1 MTDSKI
7 YQVIIQ
13 LKRIEQNRLRKY
25 VQSPYFN
32 ANETLVV
39 LLDILLQHQQQNGK
53 AEMPLTK
60 QKIWTLLP
68 ETQGEY
74 NDLRFRK
81 HCSDLLSLTEN
92 FLSQEVYETDKLQ
105 QASYLIEA
113 VTHHKLDKLYN
124 NAERN
129 ADVES
134 QRYPYRTSEY
144 YFKQYQI
151 QKNLYDLR
159 EADVNRFDKSN
170 IELIINN
177 LDYFYLAEKMRWYST
192 ILNRKNLISHDYSLL
207 FVDEIINHLQ
217 KYPYEDILPISLSY
231 LTYQIHI
238 DSPDDSHYFNL
249 KKMLYEN
256 ERLLTHNENKLNYFY
271 LLNFAQRKLNQG
283 SIIFLKEY
291 LELFK
296 YLLNTDFL
304 LENGQLDPWLFRNVV
319 TIALRLGEYKWTEE
333 FLDSYKNKLPPDQID
348 NAARYNYATLYFY
361 QKKYEKAI
369 PLLNSVDFNDLGYNL
384 NSKTILIAIYYEL
397 DEDNA
402 LSALM
407 DSFKTYLNRH
417 KEITGDRRMLYINMI
432 KYTKKLLKL
441 NPGDKTEIAKIR
453 AEIEEDNKKAGVAS
467 LRWIY
472 DKLAELE

>member
-7 YQVIIQ
+7 YQIVTQ

-32 ANETLVV
+32 ANDTLVV

-53 AEMPLTK
+53 APELTK
-60 QKIWTLLP
+60 QDIWTKLP
-68 ETQGEY
+68 DTQGDF

-92 FLSQEVYETDKLQ
+92 FLSQEVYERDKLQ

-113 VTHHKLDKLYN
+113 VTQHKLDKLYT

-129 ADVES
+129 AEVES

-151 QKNLYDLR
+151 QKNLYDLKD
-159 EADVNRFDKSN
+159 ADINRAEKSN

-177 LDYFYLAEKMRWYST
+177 LDYFYLAEKMRWYNT
-192 ILNRKNLISHDYSLL
+192 ILSRKKLISHEYNLL
-207 FVDEIINHLQ
+207 FVDEIIQHLQ
-217 KYPYEDILPISLSY
+217 KYEYKEIPPISISFLIY
-231 LTYQIHI
+231 QTYI
-238 DSPDDSHYFNL
+238 DSDDDTHYYTL
-249 KKMLYEN
+249 KKSLQEN
-256 ERLLTHNENKLNYFY
+256 ERLLPQSDNKSNYFY
-271 LLNFAQRKLNQG
+271 LLNYTLKKQNQG
-283 SIIFLKEY
+283 SVSFPKEF

-304 LENGQLDPWLFRNVV
+304 LENGQFDPWLFRNAV

-333 FLDSYKNKLPPDQID
+333 FLDNYKNKLPVDQQE
-348 NAARYNYATLYFY
+348 NAVRYNYGMLYLY
-361 QKKYEKAI
+361 QKRYEKAI
-369 PLLNSVDFNDLGYNL
+369 PLFNAVEFNDLAYNL
-384 NSKTILIAIYYEL
+384 NSKAALITIYYEL

-402 LSALM
+402 LMALM
-407 DSFKTYLNRH
+407 DSYRTFLNRH
-417 KEITGDRRMLYINMI
+417 KEITNDRRMLYLNLI

-441 NPGDKTEIAKIR
+441 MPGDKTEIEKIR
-453 AEIEEDNKKAGVAS
+453 AEIEEDKKKTGIAS